1 MTPHDPDDPDAPH
14 RRDPHPGFPVDPD
27 VTEADLPTVPERA
40 LRLIR
45 TRRDILL
52 AIAVG
57 GALGTAARW
66 SLARALPHS
75 PDEFPWSTLLANVVG
90 CFALGV
96 LMVVV
101 VERLPSSRLV
111 RPFFGTGLLGGFTTF
126 STYAVDTRDLLA
138 AGRPALAAAY
148 LLATL
153 VLGLLAVVAALR
165 LAERAL
171 R

>member
-1 MTPHDPDDPDAPH
+1 VTTHDPEKPH
-14 RRDPHPGFPVDPD
+14 ARRRDPHPGFPVDSD
-27 VTEADLPTVPERA
+27 VTDSDLPTVPERA
-40 LRLIR
+40 LRLVR
-45 TRRDILL
+45 SRRDILL

-57 GALGTAARW
+57 GALGAAARW
-66 SLARALPHS
+66 ALAEALPHAH
-75 PDEFPWSTLLANVVG
+75 DVFPWSTLLANVAG

-111 RPFFGTGLLGGFTTF
+111 RPFVGTGLLGGFTTF

-138 AGRPALAAAY
+138 AGRPALAATY
-148 LLATL
+148 LFATL
-153 VLGLLAVVAALR
+153 VLCLLAVVVALR
-165 LAERAL
+165 ATERAL